1 RPFDLDDLR
10 ARFREQQRCQRAWQ
24 QCREIHDAHPLKW
37 SHQLP
42 PPLVHGSLWET
53 HRRLERVQE
62 SASGNDASRDQSGWL
77 LPRDAGLA
85 AAEPVFLHL
94 AGGGLWQLL
103 DEAHPLRRLEVGEA
117 VAGVL
122 LELVLGGLGAGAQDD
137 EGVRRLAPF
146 LVWHADNR
154 RLL

>member
-1 RPFDLDDLR
+1 DRNALFTPVEESKAHAVLAPPWLVVTHLLPTPRPFDLDDLR

-85 AAEPVFLHL
+85 AAEHVFLHL

-103 DEAHPLRRLEVGEA
+103 DEAHPLRRLEVGE
-117 VAGVL
+117 
-122 LELVLGGLGAGAQDD
+122 
-137 EGVRRLAPF
+137 
-146 LVWHADNR
+146 
-154 RLL
+154 